1 MRRCFRRSA
10 GRYTRWAPRWPDGRF
25 PQGVSCPL
33 GKASILL
40 RKSPTVQICWSFFIS
55 SPLLSPRQKLPPGE
69 KFQSCFEFH
78 QQSDPL
84 EIFHIIAVAFPKA
97 ETAAWGKF
105 QSCFEFHQQSDPL
118 EIFHIIAVAFPK
130 AETVL
135 WGKSSSVQKSR
146 SSGRNLKNISAM
158 HW

>member
-69 KFQSCFEFH
+69 NFNLASNSTNNLIRWRFFISSLLLSPRQKLPPGENFNLASNSTNNLIRWRFFI
-78 QQSDPL
+78 SSPL
-84 EIFHIIAVAFPKA
+84 LSPRRR
-97 ETAAWGKF
+97 
-105 QSCFEFHQQSDPL
+105 L
-118 EIFHIIAVAFPK
+118 
-130 AETVL
+130 
-135 WGKSSSVQKSR
+135 
-146 SSGRNLKNISAM
+146 SSGGKAHRYKKAGQAEGI
-158 HW
+158 